1 MIKKNGPF
9 YVAWVL
15 GYKKNIENIAK
26 GPKSSVHL
34 FK

>member
-15 GYKKNIENIAK
+15 GYKKNIAK